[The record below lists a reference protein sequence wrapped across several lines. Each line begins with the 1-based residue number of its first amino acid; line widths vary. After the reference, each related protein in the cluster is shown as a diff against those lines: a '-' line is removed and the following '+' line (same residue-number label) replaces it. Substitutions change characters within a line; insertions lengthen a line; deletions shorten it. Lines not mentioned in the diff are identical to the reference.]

1 MRDAEYRAEQIAAY
15 GSTEQPAIAARMR
28 PHLRLTQAGVA
39 CAAVGVVL
47 AAAALALF
55 PSFTGSA
62 EGRGWAVTA
71 LVSAVVMLAICVTQL
86 VVWRI
91 AMASWRGVRPED
103 LHAEARVSW
112 VAHLISYAVAL
123 VALFAGMA
131 GSAAAGWTATSAV
144 LLALTLLMVLAAQ
157 ALAAVQFLRPSG
169 PPGTLPAH
177 MRRLIARAQPRR
189 PSAEDR
195 RPNGTARR

>member
-1 MRDAEYRAEQIAAY
+1 MQDAEYRAEQIAAY
-15 GSTEQPAIAARMR
+15 GSTEQPAIAARMA
-28 PHLRLTQAGVA
+28 PHLRLTQFGVA
-39 CAAVGVVL
+39 SAAVGVVL
-47 AAAALALF
+47 AIAALALF
-55 PSFTGSA
+55 PSFNSAA
-62 EGRGWAVTA
+62 EGRGWAITA
-71 LVSAVVMLAICVTQL
+71 LVSAVVMLALCVIQL

-103 LHAEARVSW
+103 LRAEARLSW
-112 VAHLISYAVAL
+112 IAHLVSYPVAL

-131 GSAAAGWTATSAV
+131 GSAAAGWTATAAV
-144 LLALTLLMVLAAQ
+144 LLAFSLLTVLAAQ

-189 PSAEDR
+189 PHPEDV
-195 RPNGTARR
+195 P